1 MRRAIKRAVQSSPV
15 CEQQSDLAR
24 ILQDLVREHGRAFSR
39 RACFQDAT
47 EPHRQRVFIA
57 PGHELWLLSWVPG
70 QITPIHDHGGAV
82 TVTTVLSGSVLEE
95 RFVHVREREVRPS
108 WTMVRRPGDLDPIEA
123 TAIHRVR
130 PLTPTVTLH
139 LHVPACLEGQIYQV
153 SA

>member
-1 MRRAIKRAVQSSPV
+1 MQSSAV

-24 ILQDLVREHGRAFSR
+24 ILEDLVREHGQEFSR
-39 RACFQDAT
+39 QACFHDAP
-47 EPHRQRVFIA
+47 EPHRQRVLTA

-82 TVTTVLSGSVLEE
+82 TVTTVLSGAVLEE
-95 RFVHVREREVRPS
+95 RFARVREREVRPL

-123 TAIHRVR
+123 SAIHRVR

-139 LHVPACLEGQIYQV
+139 LHVPTCLEGQVYQLG
-153 SA
+153 A